1 MDSIDKIWEK
11 LKDWARKV
19 VEALLG
25 PEAESEPELI
35 PIPVDE
41 RHRHHR

>member
-25 PEAESEPELI
+25 PETEPEPELI

-41 RHRHHR
+41 RHRRQR